1 MTVDMVRFL
10 LYWGRLTLG
19 AFSLEMTVGFFSD
32 DGMARTIRQ
41 NNSTNRA
48 AKRTALRGAI
58 NHNLQAYM
66 NNSSSNL
73 TLHNVNSAIKDLI
86 KTYIEEHDEN
96 QSAAASAVGQR
107 AANAA
112 RRNAAA
118 SAVGQRAA
126 NAARRNAAANAA
138 SRNAAANAASRNAAA
153 NAARRQAANANAI
166 MITLKSMTKYN
177 KKTENTLNTLRI
189 KTSSLTHN
197 RKNSVQTAINQKRT
211 RLRQEYNNAINATI
225 KKLAAHRAN
234 MTVAPRN
241 SSNNQFAPLSN
252 ELTLNKNLNE
262 INRMKKKLK
271 NVQQTPPRS
280 REGRR
285 AQYDVTLTSIEKI
298 MNKYRH
304 PFYPPNFTTK

>member
-1 MTVDMVRFL
+1 
-10 LYWGRLTLG
+10 
-19 AFSLEMTVGFFSD
+19 
-32 DGMARTIRQ
+32 MARTIRQ

-112 RRNAAA
+112 R
-118 SAVGQRAA
+118 
-126 NAARRNAAANAA
+126 
-138 SRNAAANAASRNAAA
+138 RNAAANAASRNAAA